1 MKGKVAVLGA
11 GGWGTALAVLLT
23 RKGMPVYLW
32 ARRPELA
39 AQLREQ
45 RLNPDYLPGVE
56 LPRRLATTS
65 DIGEAVADAEAV
77 VFSTPSHGL
86 REVARSVTALVAPE
100 ALIIGTSKGF
110 EADSLLR
117 GSEVLTA
124 ELPGHDVAV
133 ISGPNFA
140 LEVAS
145 GHTATTVAAAA
156 SEDVARLAQDLFM
169 TADFRV
175 YTNTD
180 LIGVETGGALKNIYA
195 IAAGICDGLGLGSN
209 ARAAVIT
216 RGLFELSRLGQAL
229 GGRRETFF
237 GLSGLGDLVL
247 TCTGELSR
255 NHRAGVELGKGRT
268 LADIQASTRMVFE
281 GVRTTKAAL
290 DLSVRTG
297 ADLPMAQEVY
307 NVLFSGKR
315 PEHALV
321 DLMARDRRDEGM
333 RWA

>member
-1 MKGKVAVLGA
+1 MRGKVAVLGA
-11 GGWGTALAVLLT
+11 GGWGTALAVLLA
-23 RKGMPVYLW
+23 RKGLPVYLW
-32 ARRPELA
+32 ARRAELV

-45 RLNPDYLPGVE
+45 RQNPDYLPGVE
-56 LPRRLATTS
+56 LPRMLAVTA
-65 DIGEAVADAEAV
+65 DIGEAVGGARAV

-86 REVARSVTALVAPE
+86 RDVARQLGGQVAPDT
-100 ALIIGTSKGF
+100 LVVGTSKGF
-110 EADSLLR
+110 EAETLRR
-117 GSEVLTA
+117 GSEVLA
-124 ELPGHDVAV
+124 EELPGASIAV

-140 LEVAS
+140 QEVAR
-145 GHTATTVAAAA
+145 GQTATTVAAAT
-156 SEDVARLAQDLFM
+156 SESVAARAQDLFM

-195 IAAGICDGLGLGSN
+195 IAAGICDGLGLGNN

-255 NHRAGVELGKGRT
+255 NHRAGVELGRGRT
-268 LADIQASTRMVFE
+268 LTEIQASTRQVFE

-290 DLSVRTG
+290 DLAARTG
-297 ADLPMAQEVY
+297 VDLPMAQEVY
-307 NVLFSGKR
+307 NVLYGGKR
-315 PEHALV
+315 PEHAVV

-333 RWA
+333 RWT